1 MNKRLCKKYSI
12 VSKVLYHCKITKC
25 IFDCFY
31 LFWCRMF
38 PRLFQFFYR
47 IRSIIHRQ
55 SQISLYLCDIC
66 GMYLEAVFRFYVL
79 LNHFVGHFF
88 FGLVRFGSFSN
99 TIYRNLALA
108 LSKLHINVDITVG
121 FFVGQKNYRLYAIC
135 KNEEKF
141 VDGWMDS
148 MGEAD
153 LVVVLDTGSE
163 DGTVERLRARG
174 AQVTV
179 ERILP
184 WRFDAARNR
193 SLELVPEDVDLCV
206 CADLDE
212 AFHPGW
218 REALERAWRPGCG
231 RASYRYTWSFQQ
243 DGSEGVV
250 FWSDKIHARRGYR
263 WVHPV
268 HEVLQWEGEGAP
280 GPTVAAEGIQLDHH
294 PDPEKSRGQY
304 LPLLELSVEED
315 PEDDRNM
322 HYLGREYLFRGRWE
336 ECIRTLERHLAM
348 PQAVW
353 RDERAASM
361 RFLAR
366 ACLEL
371 DRQNEALEWYL
382 RAAAEAPYLREPW
395 VELARLLYQRE
406 EWDGVLYAAGQAL
419 AVQERPRTYICEPEA
434 WGSLPHDLRCQAF
447 YHTGRTAL
455 ALEEARRAL
464 ALSPED
470 GRLRENVELLERQ
483 MRHTEASTPY

>member
-1 MNKRLCKKYSI
+1 M
-12 VSKVLYHCKITKC
+12 
-25 IFDCFY
+25 
-31 LFWCRMF
+31 
-38 PRLFQFFYR
+38 
-47 IRSIIHRQ
+47 
-55 SQISLYLCDIC
+55 
-66 GMYLEAVFRFYVL
+66 
-79 LNHFVGHFF
+79 
-88 FGLVRFGSFSN
+88 
-99 TIYRNLALA
+99 
-108 LSKLHINVDITVG
+108 
-121 FFVGQKNYRLYAIC
+121 
-135 KNEEKF
+135 
-141 VDGWMDS
+141 
-148 MGEAD
+148 
-153 LVVVLDTGSE
+153 
-163 DGTVERLRARG
+163 
-174 AQVTV
+174 
-179 ERILP
+179 
-184 WRFDAARNR
+184 
-193 SLELVPEDVDLCV
+193 
-206 CADLDE
+206 
-212 AFHPGW
+212 
-218 REALERAWRPGCG
+218 
-231 RASYRYTWSFQQ
+231 
-243 DGSEGVV
+243 
-250 FWSDKIHARRGYR
+250 
-263 WVHPV
+263 

>member
-1 MNKRLCKKYSI
+1 MGTY
-12 VSKVLYHCKITKC
+12 KVC
-25 IFDCFY
+25 
-31 LFWCRMF
+31 
-38 PRLFQFFYR
+38 
-47 IRSIIHRQ
+47 
-55 SQISLYLCDIC
+55 
-66 GMYLEAVFRFYVL
+66 V
-79 LNHFVGHFF
+79 
-88 FGLVRFGSFSN
+88 
-99 TIYRNLALA
+99 
-108 LSKLHINVDITVG
+108 
-121 FFVGQKNYRLYAIC
+121 YAIC

-141 VDGWMDS
+141 ADRWMDS

-163 DGTVERLRARG
+163 DGTAERLRARG

-179 ERILP
+179 EQILP

-206 CADLDE
+206 CTDLDE
-212 AFHPGW
+212 VFRPGW
-218 REALERAWRPGCG
+218 REALEQAWRPDCG
-231 RASYRYTWSFQQ
+231 RVSYRYTWSFQ
-243 DGSEGVV
+243 
-250 FWSDKIHARRGYR
+250 
-263 WVHPV
+263 WV
-268 HEVLQWEGEGAP
+268 GEGAP
-280 GPTVAAEGIQLDHH
+280 GPTAAAEGVQLDHH

-304 LPLLELSVEED
+304 LNLLELSVEED

-336 ECIRTLERHLAM
+336 DSIRILKRHLAM

-366 ACLEL
+366 ACLAL
-371 DRQNEALEWYL
+371 GRQNEALEWYL

-447 YHTGRTAL
+447 YHTGRPIL

-464 ALSPED
+464 ALSPKD
-470 GRLRENVELLERQ
+470 RRLRENVELLERQ